1 MRYIMKLDELYKKT
15 YISAS
20 NKLEPNHK
28 ERSQKLIDWAS
39 EKGLPAKFD
48 RECSHKFEFCKY
60 IGNKYDPKLYGYF
73 FITGIK
79 ESTNASS
86 LLVYDV
92 FLHSDYDNDVKIS
105 VFLDKGDD
113 HPTELYMKFYILYS
127 SDEQDRWSD
136 NSKIFRFE
144 NRKDAMEFKKYLC
157 DFLKDERGIDA
168 SKVPI
173 NSMFTTNK

>member
-1 MRYIMKLDELYKKT
+1 
-15 YISAS
+15 
-20 NKLEPNHK
+20 
-28 ERSQKLIDWAS
+28 
-39 EKGLPAKFD
+39 
-48 RECSHKFEFCKY
+48 
-60 IGNKYDPKLYGYF
+60 
-73 FITGIK
+73 
-79 ESTNASS
+79 
-86 LLVYDV
+86 
-92 FLHSDYDNDVKIS
+92 VKIS
-105 VFLDKGDD
+105 VFLDKRDD
-113 HPTELYMKFYILYS
+113 HPTELYMKFHILYS